1 MCYEQETDDAGQ
13 RGRKRGDDNERV
25 EPRLKVDDDQQ
36 IDENDGKN
44 KSSQQTE
51 VGRTHSLQLALDG
64 RETAARQGL
73 SVGIDNARDSRPTA
87 PSRGLETAA

>member
-1 MCYEQETDDAGQ
+1 MHMIAPIKAGNADCCMCYEQETDDASQ
-13 RGRKRGDDNERV
+13 RGGKRGDDNERV

-44 KSSQQTE
+44 ESSQQTE

-64 RETAARQGL
+64 HEAAAAGTFGWHRQC
-73 SVGIDNARDSRPTA
+73 A
-87 PSRGLETAA
+87 